1 MTTPFTKT
9 ERLSRRRTTIQRR
22 RGCMT
27 ERTLPKGARLIPS
40 EAERVFAGEI
50 YDVYQWPQAMPDG
63 SVQTFEMLKRPDT
76 VMVIALDEA
85 GQAVVIDEWQPG
97 GIVRKNHLP
106 VGRVDAA
113 DESTLAAAQRELSEE
128 TGWQYDD
135 WQLLD
140 VAQIEK
146 KMEWFVHLFV
156 AKQALRRVAQQLDAG
171 ESIRVRTAPLTEVLH
186 QENVLRYFPWLREVT
201 TVDDLVPRPW
211 CAMD

>member
-85 GQAVVIDEWQPG
+85 GRAVVIDEWQPG
-97 GIVRKNHLP
+97 DEVELVVRKKVTHVEDAP
-106 VGRVDAA
+106 V
-113 DESTLAAAQRELSEE
+113 LE
-128 TGWQYDD
+128 T
-135 WQLLD
+135 
-140 VAQIEK
+140 A
-146 KMEWFVHLFV
+146 
-156 AKQALRRVAQQLDAG
+156 QALL
-171 ESIRVRTAPLTEVLH
+171 E
-186 QENVLRYFPWLREVT
+186 RYE
-201 TVDDLVPRPW
+201 DDFRHLAER
-211 CAMD
+211 